1 MTMKEERRGGTEQLI
16 KKAANKK
23 LVLFCGI
30 AVFWMFLFLTNH
42 NDVHADTIGEKI
54 AETARQLEGAKYS
67 YGGEKPKT
75 GFDSSGFVQYVFQ
88 SLDITIPRTVK
99 EQSTLGSSVGR
110 QQARKGGSCL
120 FQKCRTGNGR
130 ADSCRHLHGK

>member
-1 MTMKEERRGGTEQLI
+1 MI

-30 AVFWMFLFLTNH
+30 AVLWMSLFLTNH
-42 NDVHADTIGEKI
+42 NDVRADTIGEKI

-88 SLDITIPRTVK
+88 SLDITLPRTVRNNRLLGAVSAVSSSK
-99 EQSTLGSSVGR
+99 RGTLSFSRMPSWNRTDRPMSPSIWEMIKSSTA
-110 QQARKGGSCL
+110 QNQ
-120 FQKCRTGNGR
+120 TGL
-130 ADSCRHLHGK
+130 S